1 MHKEYNKYIKDIND
15 SVVQEKLEERQST
28 GINNDDSK
36 PSSKCGPTAQFYRA
50 CAVPP
55 PPKKKGYWRHFT
67 AAHTSLLL
75 AIAFHGSSAGTTAIH
90 GKLPHND
97 GLMQPE

>member
-1 MHKEYNKYIKDIND
+1 MNE
-15 SVVQEKLEERQST
+15 SVVPEELEERQST

-36 PSSKCGPTAQFYRA
+36 PSSKCGHTAQFYRA
-50 CAVPP
+50 CAVQKP
-55 PPKKKGYWRHFT
+55 GAGDT
-67 AAHTSLLL
+67 SADHTSLLL
-75 AIAFHGSSAGTTAIH
+75 AIAFHGSSAGTRPIH